1 MKNSSKAEQPLKA
14 VAVNKVNHRT
24 ADTPTAVE
32 RQLDESGQRR
42 AVGKKKAAP
51 TKARQRKRAEA
62 ARETIG
68 IDLGDKVS
76 RYAILDA
83 AGELVEEGSFRNEVG
98 SMEKHFGGDTK
109 PARIAMEVGTQSA
122 WIERE
127 LKRMGHEVI
136 VANAREL
143 AWITSSD
150 TKNDRS
156 DAEKLARLARADL
169 KLLKAVDHRTAE
181 QQAELNVIR
190 ARDAMVRARTLL
202 VNAARSLAKGS
213 EGLRLPRSITSL
225 FGMQAMKL
233 VTEKLKLALAGM
245 LAEIDALTARVKEYD
260 AQIVSLAGQ
269 HKEVMF
275 IQSINGVGALSALT
289 FVLTLGSATR
299 FEHSRDVGAFLGLRP
314 KQRQSGD
321 SDPQLRISKAGD
333 KYMRKLL
340 NQCAHHIL
348 GHRGKD
354 SSLRQWGLQIAQRGG
369 KNAVK
374 RAITAVARKLA
385 VLMHRLWSKGEFF
398 KPFPGAAANSVAAN
412 TALNTALNNAA

>member
-1 MKNSSKAEQPLKA
+1 MKNVSKA
-14 VAVNKVNHRT
+14 VAADKAAT
-24 ADTPTAVE
+24 ATTAVV
-32 RQLDESGQRR
+32 RTTATPAKR
-42 AVGKKKAAP
+42 AVGKKTAR
-51 TKARQRKRAEA
+51 TKASQRKGASAA

-83 AGELVEEGSFRNEVG
+83 AGELVEEGSFRNEVS

-127 LKRMGHEVI
+127 LKRMGHDVI
-136 VANAREL
+136 VADARQL

-169 KLLKAVDHRTAE
+169 RLLKQVDHRTAE

-190 ARDAMVRARTLL
+190 ARDALVRVRTTL
-202 VNAARSLAKGS
+202 VNAARGLAKGF
-213 EGLRLPRSITSL
+213 EGLRLPPAITSL
-225 FGMQAMKL
+225 FGMHALKL
-233 VTEKLKLALAGM
+233 VPEILKPALSGL

-260 AQIVSLAGQ
+260 RQIAVLAGQ
-269 HKEVMF
+269 HKEVVF
-275 IQSINGVGALSALT
+275 IQSIPGVGALSALT
-289 FVLTLGSATR
+289 FALTLGRAER
-299 FEHSRDVGAFLGLRP
+299 FEHSRDVGAFFGMRP

-321 SDPQLRISKAGD
+321 CDPQLHISKAGD

-340 NQCAHHIL
+340 VQCAHHIL
-348 GHRGKD
+348 GRFGKD
-354 SSLRQWGLQIAQRGG
+354 SALRQWGLKIAQRGG
-369 KNAVK
+369 KNALK
-374 RAITAVARKLA
+374 RAIVAVARKLA
-385 VLMHRLWSKGEFF
+385 VLMHRLWRKAEVFQ
-398 KPFPGAAANSVAAN
+398 PFPQTVSKAA
-412 TALNTALNNAA
+412 

>member
-1 MKNSSKAEQPLKA
+1 MKNVSKALEPVK
-14 VAVNKVNHRT
+14 
-24 ADTPTAVE
+24 DTMAK
-32 RQLDESGQRR
+32 R
-42 AVGKKKAAP
+42 AVGKKKAVTAKGGRRTRP
-51 TKARQRKRAEA
+51 DL

-76 RYAILDA
+76 RYAILDV
-83 AGELVEEGSFRNEVG
+83 AGELVEEGSFRNEVS

-143 AWITSSD
+143 AWITASD

-169 KLLKAVDHRTAE
+169 RLLKPVDHRTAE

-190 ARDAMVRARTLL
+190 ARDALVRARTLL
-202 VNAARSLAKGS
+202 VNAARGLAKGF
-213 EGLRLPRSITSL
+213 GFRLPPAITSL
-225 FGMQAMKL
+225 FGTHASKL
-233 VTEKLKLALAGM
+233 VPEILKPALSKLLAQ
-245 LAEIDALTARVKEYD
+245 IDAVTASIHEYD
-260 AQIVSLAGQ
+260 RQIMALAGQ
-269 HKEVMF
+269 HKEVVF
-275 IQSINGVGALSALT
+275 VQSIPGVGPLTALT
-289 FVLTLGSATR
+289 FALTLGSAKR

-321 SDPQLRISKAGD
+321 RDPQLHISKAGD
-333 KYMRKLL
+333 KYIRKLL
-340 NQCAHHIL
+340 NQCSHHVL
-348 GHRGKD
+348 GRFGKD
-354 SSLRQWGLQIAQRGG
+354 SALRQWGLKIAQRGG
-369 KNAVK
+369 KNGLK

-385 VLMHRLWSKGEFF
+385 VLMHRLWQKSEIFQ
-398 KPFPGAAANSVAAN
+398 PFPGTVSKAA
-412 TALNTALNNAA
+412 